1 MLTFRSEAES
11 VSWLMTFNR
20 IIAKLS
26 QGVFEV
32 PLAQLLETQQRDIP
46 AHVDYIVEHLRYVC
60 CFCSPHYSISKHS
73 FMLSTHLLL

>member
-1 MLTFRSEAES
+1 
-11 VSWLMTFNR
+11 MTFNR

-60 CFCSPHYSISKHS
+60 ALLAHY
-73 FMLSTHLLL
+73 MYT